1 MQVSIGLASSSC
13 LWNRS
18 HSISRI
24 QTTDTALLG
33 RTKMRVCYN
42 IFDQYGNPTSMRN
55 SYWYKKWV
63 FYFGWV
69 TRWLRPSTHL
79 NGNGPTQK
87 PFSVLLN
94 QYHIHMPQ
102 QQSYISV
109 RDWKVWYSFQ
119 GIGGAFLGYRADEGI
134 RCIVRGYSCFKR
146 LFENPWWGLIHKKMW
161 FRKIVIW
168 KPAYIIVRT

>member
-102 QQSYISV
+102 QQSYQCARLKSLVLFSRNWWSIPGIS
-109 RDWKVWYSFQ
+109 S
-119 GIGGAFLGYRADEGI
+119 
-134 RCIVRGYSCFKR
+134 
-146 LFENPWWGLIHKKMW
+146 WWGHPLHCSRV
-161 FRKIVIW
+161 FLL
-168 KPAYIIVRT
+168 